1 MNYNENSSTINDTI
15 YMNWICP
22 HCNIK
27 ATVLKNNFDFT
38 CSECGFK
45 DINDYIDH
53 SIYLKEEFRNYDTL
67 IKLDRDFKLIKD
79 SSELNPN
86 EYDLTFLFGKMNPI
100 KKLIVNINNF
110 NKKALDTKSK
120 NIIITLSIQKNK
132 SLLEIHNYL
141 EKLTK
146 NTFHNYDP
154 MILGIINNETKDDKL
169 ILYYQ

>member
-1 MNYNENSSTINDTI
+1 MNYNENSSTINETI
-15 YMNWICP
+15 YMNWVCP

-27 ATVLKNNFDFT
+27 AIVLKNNFDFT

-45 DINDYIDH
+45 EINDYIDH

-67 IKLDRDFKLIKD
+67 IKLDRDFKLIKE
-79 SSELNPN
+79 SSELNPD

-100 KKLIVNINNF
+100 KKLIVNINDF

-120 NIIITLSIQKNK
+120 NIIMVFNIQKKK
-132 SLLEIHNYL
+132 SLLDLNNYI
-141 EKLTK
+141 KVLTE
-146 NTFHNYDP
+146 NTFRDYNP
-154 MILGIINNETKDDKL
+154 IIGVIDNETEDDKL

>member
-22 HCNIK
+22 HCDIK

-45 DINDYIDH
+45 EINDYIDH
-53 SIYLKEEFRNYDTL
+53 SIYLKEEFRNYNTL
-67 IKLDRDFKLIKD
+67 IKLDRDFKLIKE
-79 SSELNPN
+79 SSELNPD
-86 EYDLTFLFGKMNPI
+86 EYDLTFLFGKMNLI

-120 NIIITLSIQKNK
+120 NIIIVISVQKKK
-132 SLLEIHNYL
+132 SLLDLNNYI
-141 EKLTK
+141 KQLTE
-146 NTFHNYDP
+146 NTFHNYNP
-154 MILGIINNETKDDKL
+154 IFGVINNETEDDKL